1 MLLRTISAI
10 STGVSSCGKAARQ
23 TLPPR
28 LTMRTASLTALG
40 APEHIVD
47 PLAAVEPAHRRD
59 RVLPP
64 DVDDVVGTEFAADL
78 EPVVARTGE
87 DDGMRAERSCDRDAE
102 EADRGGAG
110 AHQAF

>member
-10 STGVSSCGKAARQ
+10 STGVSWCGKAARQ

-40 APEHIVD
+40 APEHVVD
-47 PLAAVEPAHRRD
+47 ALAAVELAYRRD

-64 DVDDVVGTEFAADL
+64 DVDDVVGTELAADL
-78 EPVVARTGE
+78 EPVVARAGE
-87 DDGMRAERSCDRDAE
+87 GDRLRAERLRDGNA
-102 EADRGGAG
+102 
-110 AHQAF
+110 